1 MEAIS
6 YALSMPIHTLVS
18 GMDSIEVLKENIGTA
33 RKWKP
38 LTEEER
44 KQMLRKV
51 AQQAEDG
58 SLEHYKTG

>member
-1 MEAIS
+1 MQAIS

-18 GMDSIEVLKENIGTA
+18 GMDSVEVLKENIETA

-51 AQQAEDG
+51 ARQSEDG
-58 SLEHYKTG
+58 NLEHYKTG